1 MWECNYLAF
10 QYNRT
15 RFSYSVETGMCFL
28 PSKMY
33 PCPLDS
39 IRYGTSNRWATFH
52 MCDGIFFLFSFCD
65 GIFGAEK
72 FGRKKII
79 KFFFFFLQ
87 KLIILFFFSTK
98 LFVERNHL
106 WTKIRLLCFRLRK
119 YYISEGIFRMHNA
132 FWPTQFFTSQQG
144 KERTF
149 TAHPS
154 AQVVILL
161 EAALKLH
168 LLCR

>member
-1 MWECNYLAF
+1 MDISSTPRL
-10 QYNRT
+10 
-15 RFSYSVETGMCFL
+15 SCFL
-28 PSKMY
+28 
-33 PCPLDS
+33 
-39 IRYGTSNRWATFH
+39 
-52 MCDGIFFLFSFCD
+52 
-65 GIFGAEK
+65 
-72 FGRKKII
+72 KII
-79 KFFFFFLQ
+79 IETALSLEPYSLVLLNIIFTSRLDKKNDKFFFLQ
-87 KLIILFFFSTK
+87 KLIILFFWPNF
-98 LFVERNHL
+98 L
-106 WTKIRLLCFRLRK
+106 WRGIICGPKSVCCVFAWRK

>member
-1 MWECNYLAF
+1 MHSIF
-10 QYNRT
+10 
-15 RFSYSVETGMCFL
+15 M
-28 PSKMY
+28 SKSFE
-33 PCPLDS
+33 S
-39 IRYGTSNRWATFH
+39 IHLWR
-52 MCDGIFFLFSFCD
+52 LFSFHSIVCVV
-65 GIFGAEK
+65 ILFGAEK

-87 KLIILFFFSTK
+87 KLIILFFFDQTFCGEES
-98 LFVERNHL
+98 FVDQNP
-106 WTKIRLLCFRLRK
+106 FAVRLRK